1 MKRVQLLPNVITA
14 FGLTCGLFAIFKMVM
29 TPVGEATPT
38 VLTVTA
44 VFLLLAAFADLLDGA
59 VARVIKAESEFGVLF
74 DSLADAIT
82 FGVGPAV
89 IILKSLSVPPGTE
102 ESFFITMA
110 AMVFTVCGVLRL
122 VRFNVMSSQAKADP
136 SLVVANHKNF
146 TGLPIP
152 AAAAAAVSLNL
163 FLVSPDFTRHF
174 SIDETTHYWILF
186 SALIVLGYLMVSRW
200 KFLSLKALHIRV
212 ASFRLVFLT
221 VLTAGLIFYGVLH
234 HFPLVFFAITWLYL
248 IVALV
253 LAIVRKI
260 TGKNS
265 STLSDFEPDPE
276 DPEDD

>member
-14 FGLTCGLFAIFKMVM
+14 FGLTCGLYAIFKMVM
-29 TPVGEATPT
+29 TPVGEATPH
-38 VLTVTA
+38 VLTMTA

-74 DSLADAIT
+74 DSLSDAIV
-82 FGVGPAV
+82 FGVGPSV

-110 AMVFTVCGVLRL
+110 AMIYTVCGVLRL
-122 VRFNVMSSQAKADP
+122 VRYNVMSSQAKADP
-136 SLVVANHKNF
+136 AQLIANNKAF

-163 FLVSPDFTRHF
+163 FLVSPEFTKRF
-174 SIDETTHYWILF
+174 PIDESSYYWILF
-186 SALIVLGYLMVSRW
+186 SALIVLGYLMVSKW
-200 KFLSLKALHIRV
+200 KFPSLKSLQVRV

-221 VLTAGLIFYGVLH
+221 VLTAVLLFYGVLH
-234 HFPLVFFAITWLYL
+234 HFPLIFFAVTWSYL

-253 LAIVRKI
+253 IAIVRKI
-260 TGKNS
+260 TGKAS
-265 STLSDFEPDPE
+265 PTLSDFEPDPE
-276 DPEDD
+276 EGEE